1 MFWLPS
7 PLPVHTAPPLLTH
20 PCSIRALA
28 RHFPPR
34 IQRVRRAQLRLRHPE
49 DAAGTSARRDR
60 SEHFRRCCGS
70 RSFTSI
76 GPKRTSHVTRHTSHV
91 TRHTSHVTRHT
102 SHITRHTHRLVQSA
116 SDTTSL
122 AHKTSPVVCVC
133 WVLIWLMRSCS
144 PAARWS
150 STRRRTWGG
159 T

>member
-70 RSFTSI
+70 RSFASI
-76 GPKRTSHVTRHTSHV
+76 GPKRISYNVTCSQNITCCLRLLGSHLAHAQLFPRGALEFYTAKNMGWHVTEAQVR
-91 TRHTSHVTRHT
+91 
-102 SHITRHTHRLVQSA
+102 RLRV
-116 SDTTSL
+116 
-122 AHKTSPVVCVC
+122 
-133 WVLIWLMRSCS
+133 SC
-144 PAARWS
+144 RGL
-150 STRRRTWGG
+150 RVRVRC
-159 T
+159 